1 MPTVSHPVTRF
12 PRQVEAERL
21 DSLPAS
27 DPAAIRSR
35 RDLQRLNRLMGQA
48 RAMVRLL
55 RTHGA
60 MRSMRR
66 VVDLGSGDGT
76 LLLQMARKLAP
87 DCGGVQAVL
96 VDRQAPVSDR
106 TREEFRQFGWGIETA
121 TSDVLQW
128 LVSAPR
134 HEGTVMIANLFL
146 HHFQDAPLRALLE
159 QVSTRAEL
167 FVACEPRRDRLTL
180 QASLLVGWI
189 GCNAVTRH
197 DAPISVRAGFTG
209 RELST
214 LWPADGDW
222 RTEEGPIGPFS
233 HYFVARR
240 ETRAP
245 H

>member
-1 MPTVSHPVTRF
+1 MATVYQPVRRF

-21 DSLPAS
+21 DALPAS

-48 RAMVRLL
+48 GAMARLL
-55 RTHGA
+55 RGHGA
-60 MRSMRR
+60 TRSMRR
-66 VVDLGSGDGT
+66 VVDLGAGDGT

-96 VDRQAPVSDR
+96 VDRQALLSDR
-106 TREEFRQFGWGIETA
+106 TREEFKQSGWGIETA
-121 TSDVLQW
+121 TCDALQW

-146 HHFQDAPLRALLE
+146 HHLENAPLRALLE
-159 QVSTRAEL
+159 HVSTRAEL
-167 FVACEPRRDRLTL
+167 FVACEPRRDRFTL
-180 QASLLVGWI
+180 QASRLVGWI

-197 DAPISVRAGFTG
+197 DAPISARAGFAG

-214 LWPADGDW
+214 LWPAGGDW
-222 RTEEGPIGPFS
+222 STEEGPIGPFS
-233 HYFVARR
+233 HYFVAWR

-245 H
+245 R